1 MCGRVYARLVEA
13 GDRPEAIV
21 RRGYDEV
28 ALRYLMWRGYDETT
42 RAYVERVASD
52 VPEGG
57 LALDL
62 GCGSG
67 IPVTSRLAERAS
79 VVGVDLSWRQLWLA
93 RQHVPEARF
102 VQADVTTVG
111 FRPSSFDAVTAVLVL
126 NHVPRD
132 LMAAL
137 LESIHGWLRPAGRF
151 MASMG
156 ATDDPDNVQA
166 DWLGAPMFFSSFDAD
181 TNLSLVRAAG
191 FVDVDGEVIG
201 LDEDGQ
207 TVSFL
212 WVTATRPG

>member
-1 MCGRVYARLVEA
+1 VPVEE
-13 GDRPEAIV
+13 DPSEIV

-28 ALRYLMWRGYDETT
+28 ALRYLVWRGYDDAT
-42 RAYVERVASD
+42 RSYVERVAATM
-52 VPEGG
+52 PEGG
-57 LALDL
+57 VALDL

-67 IPVTSRLAERAS
+67 IPVTSRLAERGR
-79 VVGVDLSWRQLWLA
+79 VIGVDLSWRQLWLA

-102 VQADVTTVG
+102 VQAEATSVA
-111 FRPSSFDAVTAVLVL
+111 FRPASFDAVTAVLVF

-132 LMAAL
+132 RMAGL
-137 LESIHGWLRPAGRF
+137 LERIFEWLRPGGRL

-156 ATDDPDNVQA
+156 ASDDPDNVQA

-181 TNLSLVRAAG
+181 TNLGLVRAAG
-191 FVDVDGEVIG
+191 FVDVEGEVIG

-207 TVSFL
+207 IVSFL